1 MKQYVQQQRNSTKII
16 CSLSVSQAFNDNLS
30 LTGFENSHILWR
42 TVNEMNRLSLD
53 AQNFIQEIN
62 ELWEPVYPYLAKH
75 ISEANGR
82 KDGVVLEIGPFC
94 GVIYSLMS
102 QGIGSQF
109 MIGSFPP
116 EMTFFFSDQIR
127 KKGLAEKMSIVE
139 TDQSLTGIHENSV
152 DLVIFRGALFFPS
165 IFRVDYR
172 SVKKVLM
179 PGGVAMI
186 GGGFGKFTPGEVIL
200 PIAERSKDL
209 NLKIGKIEVTAEQI
223 KDDIKA
229 SGVTIDCEIIHEGG
243 LWVILHKG

>member
-1 MKQYVQQQRNSTKII
+1 MYHEPLMTI
-16 CSLSVSQAFNDNLS
+16 CP
-30 LTGFENSHILWR
+30 LTGSENSHILWR

-75 ISEANGR
+75 ISEAYGR

-94 GVIYSLMS
+94 GVIYSLIS

-109 MIGSFPP
+109 MIGSFPN
-116 EMTFFFSDQIR
+116 EMKLFFNDQIR
-127 KKGLAEKMSIVE
+127 KKGLVEKVSIVE
-139 TDQSLTGIHENSV
+139 TDQSLTGIHENSA

-165 IFRVDYR
+165 IFRVDYCA
-172 SVKKVLM
+172 VKKVLR

-186 GGGFGKFTPGEVIL
+186 GGGFGKFTPGEVIR

-209 NLKIGKIEVTAEQI
+209 NLKIGKIEVTALQI

-229 SGVTIDCEIIHEGG
+229 SGVAIESEIIHEGG